1 MPRKTDTSQLRLWK
15 DYLNR
20 DLLTKLADEFHRTY
34 SDFDRRGF
42 VDAVATDEFFA
53 MELKQRISSAARA
66 LGSFLPGDYA
76 KTVDILVALAPK
88 VGGWGNWILTSY
100 VDLYGVDDFDN
111 SMRALENLTPHGTGE
126 FAIRVFMN
134 KYTKRML
141 PVLNRWAK
149 HPNEHV
155 RRLAAEGSRPRGV
168 WVAHIDAFKEDPS
181 PVLKLLKRL
190 KADRSLY
197 VRKAVANN
205 LNDISKDHPDLVIET
220 ALRWQRDGNKHT
232 DWIIKHACRS
242 LIKAGHP
249 EVFPLFGFTSNP
261 KIAVTG
267 FEPDKK
273 RYKISQAMTVP
284 FEIKS
289 KARTKQ
295 KLAVD
300 YRLTYRTKT
309 GGNSP
314 KVFKLCEKEI
324 APGGVLPL
332 KLRHKFEDN
341 STRKHYTGDHSVEL
355 IVNGR
360 VSEKINFALG
370 AR

>member
-1 MPRKTDTSQLRLWK
+1 MPRNTDTSQPRLWK

-20 DLLTKLADEFHRTY
+20 KLLTRLADEICRAY
-34 SDFDRRGF
+34 SGFDRKGF
-42 VDAVATDEFFA
+42 VAKVATDEFFA
-53 MELKQRISSAARA
+53 MELKQRITTAAQA
-66 LGSFLPGDYA
+66 LGAFLPGNYSKA
-76 KTVDILVALAPK
+76 VDVLIEVAPN
-88 VGGWGNWILTSY
+88 VGGWENWILTNY
-100 VDLYGVDDFDN
+100 VDLYGVDDFDD
-111 SMRALENLTPHGTGE
+111 SMRALENLTPYGTGE

-155 RRLAAEGSRPRGV
+155 RRLAVEGSRPRGV
-168 WVAHIDAFKEDPS
+168 WVAHIETFKEDPL
-181 PVLKLLKRL
+181 PVLKLLEKL
-190 KADRSLY
+190 KADPSLY

-205 LNDISKDHPDLVIET
+205 LNDISKDHPDLVTDT
-220 ALRWQRDGNKHT
+220 ALSWQNDGNKHT

-249 EVFPLFGFTSNP
+249 RVFPLFGFTSNP
-261 KIAVTG
+261 KIAVVG
-267 FEPDKK
+267 FEADKAHY
-273 RYKISQAMTVP
+273 RIGQTLTVP
-284 FEIKS
+284 LTIESKS
-289 KARTKQ
+289 RTRQ

-300 YRLTYRTKT
+300 YRITYRTKT
-309 GGNSP
+309 GSSSS

-324 APGGVLPL
+324 PPGGMLPL

-341 STRKHYTGDHSVEL
+341 STRKHYAGEHSVEL

-360 VSEKINFALG
+360 VSAKINFALST
-370 AR
+370 R